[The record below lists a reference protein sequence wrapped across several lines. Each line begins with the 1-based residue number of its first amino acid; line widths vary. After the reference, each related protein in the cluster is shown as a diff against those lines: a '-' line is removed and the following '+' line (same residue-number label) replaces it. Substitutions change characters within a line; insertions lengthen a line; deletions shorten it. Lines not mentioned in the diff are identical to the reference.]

1 VRIAMDDF
9 GTGYA
14 SISHLRR
21 FSFDRIKV
29 DRSFIAGMTD
39 SPQGNAIVR
48 AILQLATTMNIATL
62 AEGVETQAQLEQLAA
77 MGCNEAQGFL
87 FSPAQTANAVPRL
100 LAGWRPERLSARPW
114 RADGTTPFDE
124 ITIHPP

>member
-1 VRIAMDDF
+1 MDDF

-14 SISHLRR
+14 SLSHLRS
-21 FSFDRIKV
+21 FPFDRIKV
-29 DRSFIAGMTD
+29 DQSFIAGMTE

-77 MGCNEAQGFL
+77 MGCTEAQGFL
-87 FSPAQTANAVPRL
+87 FSPAQTAGAVPGL
-100 LAGWRPERLSARPW
+100 LAGW
-114 RADGTTPFDE
+114 TPVGKIVNATMESQWNDAAV
-124 ITIHPP
+124 